1 MSISSKNFP
10 KSLIKIKFYQY
21 HYFSTKLKKMLK
33 SIYNFRYIFINSYF
47 ERGIKMKYFNPSYL
61 FKLWI
66 LSIPLFHNEK
76 QKVQSMPI
84 KSLTNSITLQ
94 ESLTNLQQLPIN
106 LKQPEIFNHK
116 HRHKKYNKKRHVNG
130 GLENL
135 EFFNGT
141 CTNGGTTFVKL
152 IKEDFYCGVEEPW
165 NNNKG
170 VAILPY
176 VLKDNEYHYLLN
188 KEYNPL
194 FKNKQIGEYS
204 TITGGV
210 ENKTH
215 YQTVID
221 EMWEETGINVTNK
234 KDKIYYLGKHYA
246 NKISTKEWY
255 LYGIDLTNT
264 NLDLNATYKG
274 SGDGSIAEE
283 KSFAK
288 FINKTILDMCNDV
301 LSLAIYGKL
310 NLNNKMES
318 NLNIS
323 EINST
328 DLQVQSSTSGYK
340 PSLPQI

>member
-1 MSISSKNFP
+1 
-10 KSLIKIKFYQY
+10 
-21 HYFSTKLKKMLK
+21 
-33 SIYNFRYIFINSYF
+33 
-47 ERGIKMKYFNPSYL
+47 MKYFNPSYL

-66 LSIPLFHNEK
+66 LSIPLFHTEK

-84 KSLTNSITLQ
+84 KSLTNLQ
-94 ESLTNLQQLPIN
+94 VLPIN
-106 LKQPEIFNHK
+106 LKQPTEIFNHK
-116 HRHKKYNKKRHVNG
+116 HRHKKYKKRDVNG

-141 CTNGGTTFVKL
+141 CTNNGITFVKI

-215 YQTVID
+215 YQTVIN
-221 EMWEETGINVTNK
+221 EMLEETGINVSNK
-234 KDKIYYLGKHYA
+234 KEKIYYLGKHYA

-255 LYGIDLTNT
+255 LYGIDLTDT

-274 SGDGSIAEE
+274 SGDGTIAEE

-288 FINKTILDMCNDV
+288 FVNKTILDMCNDV

-310 NLNNKMES
+310 NLNKKMES

-328 DLQVQSSTSGYK
+328 DLQVQPSTSEYTT
-340 PSLPQI
+340 PII